1 MSAAPTA
8 AQCGPAKASQC
19 RTRFGGWCVRR
30 AAALRLL
37 RSANRAR
44 ASRTVARGQ
53 RTVSKKVSLSAL
65 NVRRHVA
72 Q

>member
-1 MSAAPTA
+1 MSVALTDAL
-8 AQCGPAKASQC
+8 CCPAKASQC
-19 RTRFGGWCVRR
+19 RTRFGEWCVRR

-37 RSANRAR
+37 RSTNSAR
-44 ASRTVARGQ
+44 ASSTVARGQ
-53 RTVSKKVSLSAL
+53 RKVSKNVCLSSL